1 MKNNLFST
9 LVVNKNFFKKSLFL
23 VLACCLSYSALGAT
37 IYSTDIVESPTGAT
51 IAGNKGEFTSAPS
64 WASECSNCFKTTGSA
79 GAITIT
85 FDEPLN
91 LSGYNNCQL
100 ILTWGAESN
109 RPVNVSI
116 NDDSASEID
125 KVGSA
130 AERSTVRNAKMD
142 LAVNSISSI
151 KISGSGGG
159 QSYYFHI
166 EIISDGESSGG
177 GDTPGEDPQDEGE
190 PVVQSFSFPNMVSGT
205 DVYDEEN
212 LAIKAKI
219 KFGSDRTNIKP
230 TFKGKNISDNWDPA
244 SANFEENETQEFTFT
259 YTKSGKVKNYSVT
272 ILEAEKEPEPSGDEE
287 WLIKGTSQQ
296 EATGPAAGS
305 VETNLS
311 KKDEVKLDKKKYF
324 GLILE
329 NGYVLQENDVF
340 VINISTAADL
350 GKCMLFADKDGQELL
365 YDEGV
370 EYSKE
375 VPSATGEKTIVLPA
389 AVEGK
394 SAIYLW
400 REDGTTQ
407 WNPTFNYIGIKRDG
421 IEIITVAVTGVSL
434 DQTSIPLEEGKS
446 ATLNATVE
454 PSNATDKSVSWSS
467 SDEGVAKVDNNGKVT
482 AVAAG
487 TATITVTTNNGGFT
501 DSCKVSVTKADTPE
515 PPTPSGDAC
524 ANLYVAAEGDT
535 PAKDAEVALKP
546 ESTGGKIIFESAK
559 DDNFEASFK
568 YTEFGLQMSKGKA
581 DFVRVVLE
589 NELAEGTVIT
599 LRIHCSNEDGK
610 ERGFKIQTVE
620 KQDVFTAAWSF
631 ESDPVSEKDFSY
643 TVKADDGL
651 VGQSAFFVVRNESAI
666 LNAVIVSNCGGE
678 TPPPSGDVPVTG
690 VKLDKSEQEVKLE
703 VGGSITL
710 NATVEPT
717 NATNK
722 NVIWSTDKT
731 EIATIDKE
739 TGKVTAEAVGTAKA
753 IVTTEDG
760 EFSDFCYIT
769 VIKEDIPDIPVPQT
783 DLSLHVPGVY
793 EAKAAE
799 GGYDAELTPFNNREY
814 EVYYINRDGSSN
826 LSIAIS
832 NADKSGSICDNT
844 KATEKSTVAQ
854 DGWVKISDSNGTGG
868 DTNAGAKDEFGGSI
882 RSVKFNS
889 ESHELVM
896 HIKGYDQ
903 FSFYGKDN
911 NKDASKNKMF
921 VLYIDTVKQKRTP
934 QEYAINRFDI
944 STGEHVIRL
953 TAVGGSDSKL
963 CSFSLRVAQE
973 PRIKYFKGNDSTQV
987 VLQTTDIKPIR
998 YTTKYNDIDGAE
1010 IKLEFDRTASAT
1022 GIELTTLEGGITDTI
1037 VLSGKAMCPVGEYH
1051 YSVVSYLNGKETSRA
1066 DGAFSVISQIVSVS
1080 EINVTADQ
1088 GEEMDPI
1095 NFYYYALSPEDVQVN
1110 WPNGEPGGT
1119 VKGHGTEGT
1128 GYNYVIDGKPENVGQ
1143 FPFKISVLGADT
1155 VITGLIT
1162 VESSELGPNPVLYLF
1177 KNTYENDGV
1186 FEHLKKNWSPK
1197 PKKALD
1203 QLREPEEYAK
1213 YKLVVI
1219 SEDADADNKE
1229 VLELARGGAAI
1240 PILNLNGFSYAE
1252 RRLEWG
1258 DPSNGSV
1265 DTVTNNGCKVYIER
1279 DDHPIFQS
1287 FKGRNSI
1294 QVFSELVAKKGVMPI
1309 DVTLQGTQCLAT
1321 AYTRNIMDYYKDG
1334 EKQTVI
1340 HEIPARMRGE
1350 QKYICFPISRATS
1363 AKLTPDGKNL
1373 LDAILAYLMDQNAS
1387 PVFNP
1392 DLQIH
1397 HFSLQGHD
1405 GIIDQTENTITIEIT
1420 DREFMALD
1428 SLRAVKP
1435 SITLAESK
1443 YVHITPSRDKEQDF
1457 RFSFYMPIVYT
1468 VSDYINRLSYSVS
1481 VRVKS
1486 TQGIE
1491 DVYAPGD
1498 WVNVFD
1504 IYGRKVATTNEDI
1517 YSMSLSHG
1525 MYIVVTESGET
1536 LKIMR

>member
-9 LVVNKNFFKKSLFL
+9 LVVNKNFFKKSLFSL
-23 VLACCLSYSALGAT
+23 LCCFIAMPLFAEDVTFEITSYFDGSSVDPVEVTEPVDAVISTNASKSNAKDGKLGSDGHYFQIVLKSQTFSAASINGYINTTNTEKNWGFQFSVDGGENWGDELLQANDGEK
-37 IYSTDIVESPTGAT
+37 SHHDIPVEVEIP
-51 IAGNKGEFTSAPS
+51 
-64 WASECSNCFKTTGSA
+64 A
-79 GAITIT
+79 GANGFRVVRKAGTSTLVQSITLTLGGDPVPSDPTPVVTDMTFTDQEGKAVIDANAGTIT
-85 FDEPLN
+85 AQIKNGGN
-91 LSGYNNCQL
+91 LEA
-100 ILTWGAESN
+100 I
-109 RPVNVSI
+109 
-116 NDDSASEID
+116 
-125 KVGSA
+125 
-130 AERSTVRNAKMD
+130 
-142 LAVNSISSI
+142 
-151 KISGSGGG
+151 
-159 QSYYFHI
+159 
-166 EIISDGESSGG
+166 
-177 GDTPGEDPQDEGE
+177 TPQ
-190 PVVQSFSFPNMVSGT
+190 
-205 DVYDEEN
+205 
-212 LAIKAKI
+212 
-219 KFGSDRTNIKP
+219 
-230 TFKGKNISDNWDPA
+230 FKGKNIKGWTPEGAQDFSIGPVDYSIFGEGPQV
-244 SANFEENETQEFTFT
+244 NF
-259 YTKSGKVKNYSVT
+259 SVT
-272 ILEAEKEPEPSGDEE
+272 ITEAPKEEPG
-287 WLIKGTSQQ
+287 
-296 EATGPAAGS
+296 EA
-305 VETNLS
+305 
-311 KKDEVKLDKKKYF
+311 KYISSLF
-324 GLILE
+324 FEQI
-329 NGYVLQENDVF
+329 VL
-340 VINISTAADL
+340 
-350 GKCMLFADKDGQELL
+350 
-365 YDEGV
+365 DEGV
-370 EYSKE
+370 NYDIEGALMAHNYNFENINSLDSLNDEKDSRNEPYLGLKIKKTGGYISGTLKGGSTVRVKFGYVAE
-375 VPSATGEKTIVLPA
+375 VVNVSVNNSSQALEPTNNRLDNLEFTAQEDVHIKISTTSDRTVVLKQIAVDEGIRDVTLPESPSSDPVP
-389 AVEGK
+389 
-394 SAIYLW
+394 
-400 REDGTTQ
+400 
-407 WNPTFNYIGIKRDG
+407 
-421 IEIITVAVTGVSL
+421 VTGVSL
-434 DQTSIPLEEGKS
+434 DQPSISIEEGKT
-446 ATLNATVE
+446 ATLKASIE
-454 PSNATDKSVSWSS
+454 PFDATDESVSWSS
-467 SDEGVAKVDNNGKVT
+467 SDEGVAQVDNNGKVT
-482 AVAAG
+482 AVAEG
-487 TATITVTTNNGGFT
+487 TATITVTTNDGGFT
-501 DSCKVSVTKADTPE
+501 ASCEVTVTKKPDTPE
-515 PPTPSGDAC
+515 PPTPSGDA
-524 ANLYVAAEGDT
+524 
-535 PAKDAEVALKP
+535 
-546 ESTGGKIIFESAK
+546 IFEWVIAGENNINEDATDLSSNYGNLIVGTSIQARLFKENPIEYNAK
-559 DDNFEASFK
+559 GYKLGNNDVCFEIQGTSDFQIGDVVTIAGVCGGDGERSFAIAPVS
-568 YTEFGLQMSKGKA
+568 TEDAKA
-581 DFVRVVLE
+581 DTALTNAIDDKTNTNNFI
-589 NELAEGTVIT
+589 ATIT
-599 LRIHCSNEDGK
+599 
-610 ERGFKIQTVE
+610 E
-620 KQDVFTAAWSF
+620 KQ
-631 ESDPVSEKDFSY
+631 
-643 TVKADDGL
+643 
-651 VGQSAFFVVRNESAI
+651 VGQKIRIFRLAGKTMYLSAI
-666 LNAVIVSNCGGE
+666 KVTRGGE

-690 VKLDKSEQEVKLE
+690 VTLDKSEQEVKLE

-710 NATVEPT
+710 NATVEPS
-717 NATNK
+717 NAANK
-722 NVIWSTDKT
+722 KVIWSTDEPK
-731 EIATIDKE
+731 IATVDQN
-739 TGKVTAEAVGTAKA
+739 GKVTAVAEGTAKA

-769 VIKEDIPDIPVPQT
+769 VTKEETPDIPET
-783 DLSLHVPGVY
+783 DLTLHVPGVY
-793 EAKAAE
+793 EAKASE

-854 DGWVKISDSNGTGG
+854 DGWVKISDCNGTGG

-911 NKDASKNKMF
+911 NKDASKNRMF
-921 VLYIDTVKQKRTP
+921 VLYIDGVKQERTP

-1051 YSVVSYLNGKETSRA
+1051 YSVVSYLYGKETSRA
-1066 DGAFSVISQIVSVS
+1066 NGAFSVISQIVSVS

-1095 NFYYYALSPEDVQVN
+1095 NFYYYALSPDDVQVN

-1119 VKGHGTEGT
+1119 VKGHGTDGT

-1143 FPFKISVLGADT
+1143 FPFEISVLGADT

-1162 VESSELGPNPVLYLF
+1162 VESSEFGPNPVLYLF

-1229 VLELARGGAAI
+1229 VLALARGGAAI

-1252 RRLEWG
+1252 GRLEWG

-1279 DDHPIFQS
+1279 DDHPIFRS
-1287 FKGRNSI
+1287 FKGKSSI

-1363 AKLTPDGKNL
+1363 TKLTPDGENL
-1373 LDAILAYLMDQNAS
+1373 LDAILAYLMDPTAS

-1397 HFSLQGHD
+1397 SFSLQGHD

-1443 YVHITPSRDKEQDF
+1443 YVHVTPSRDKEQDF

-1517 YSMSLSHG
+1517 YSMSLPHG